1 MMALKAL
8 IKKRGQRGHIAL
20 ITAVIAMPVSLVVVF
35 AVEMTALSGERTKMQ
50 AAVDAA
56 ALAGARE
63 IGVSGGAER
72 NIKAFTE
79 RFAKEQTREI
89 IPHVRTTF
97 IAEQL
102 QGGAV
107 QIDGV
112 GVRNSFFGNMVPK
125 GGFVIRVRAL
135 AEALNQQPLCVV
147 GTGSTST
154 ALAIDGKE
162 RSRIL
167 APNCVVHAN
176 ANIELN
182 ESAQIEAGTIQAS
195 GFAAGT
201 GYSPEANNGALVLR
215 DPFKSRR
222 IKRRNACPTGAV
234 QTREVSSGVLQ
245 LRPGVLRWRYNARG
259 TGQIRLAPGDY
270 YFCQPLT
277 IEEQASLIGD
287 NVVLI
292 FDNGALNATGNA
304 KVSLTGRRSGSW
316 AGFVLVS
323 ARENETDTAI
333 SSASVDR
340 LLGTIYLPNSN
351 LFVNAQ
357 GTVAENS
364 LWSVVI
370 ARTIALTGDS
380 TLVINDNYA
389 GSGVPVPKG
398 VGRLNKSVEDGA
410 WLKR

>member
-1 MMALKAL
+1 MDLKARDR
-8 IKKRGQRGHIAL
+8 KRGQRGQIAL
-20 ITAVIAMPVSLVVVF
+20 ITALVAAPVSIAVVF
-35 AVEMTALSGERTKMQ
+35 AVELTALSGERAKMQ

-72 NIKAFTE
+72 NIKALTE
-79 RFAKEQTREI
+79 GFAKEQTQQI
-89 IPHVRTTF
+89 IPHIRTSFT
-97 IAEQL
+97 AEQL
-102 QGGAV
+102 PGGAV

-112 GVRNSFFGNMVPK
+112 GVRNSFFGNLVPK
-125 GGFVIRVRAL
+125 GGFVIKVRAL

-147 GTGSTST
+147 GTGSTT
-154 ALAIDGKE
+154 VTLAIDGKE
-162 RSRIL
+162 RSRIS

-176 ANIELN
+176 ANIEL
-182 ESAQIEAGTIQAS
+182 SDTAQIEAGTIQTS
-195 GFAAGT
+195 GIATGT
-201 GYSPEANNGALVLR
+201 GFSPEANNGALVLR
-215 DPFKSRR
+215 DPFISRR
-222 IKRRNACPTGAV
+222 IKRKTACPAGV
-234 QTREVSSGVLQ
+234 VETREISSGVLK
-245 LRPGVLRWRYNARG
+245 LRPGVVTIRYSAKG
-259 TGQIRLAPGDY
+259 MGEIRMAAGDY
-270 YFCQPLT
+270 WFCQPLT
-277 IEEQASLIGD
+277 IEEQASLSGD

-292 FDNGALNATGNA
+292 FENGALNATGNA
-304 KVSLTGRRSGSW
+304 KVSLTGRRSGKW
-316 AGFVLVS
+316 TGFVLVS

-351 LFVNAQ
+351 LLVNAR

-398 VGRLNKSVEDGA
+398 VGRLEKSVENGA
-410 WLKR
+410 WLKK

>member
-1 MMALKAL
+1 M
-8 IKKRGQRGHIAL
+8 
-20 ITAVIAMPVSLVVVF
+20 
-35 AVEMTALSGERTKMQ
+35 
-50 AAVDAA
+50 
-56 ALAGARE
+56 AGARE
-63 IGVSGGAER
+63 IGVSGRSER

-79 RFAKEQTREI
+79 RFAIEQTKET
-89 IPHVRTTF
+89 IPHVRTRFT
-97 IAEQL
+97 AEQL
-102 QGGAV
+102 PDGLV
-107 QIDGV
+107 QIDCV
-112 GVRNSFFGNMVPK
+112 GTRNSFFGNMVPK
-125 GGFVIRVRAL
+125 GGFVIRVRAT

-147 GTGSTST
+147 GTGSTT
-154 ALAIDGKE
+154 VALAIDGKE

-176 ANIELN
+176 TNIELHDT
-182 ESAQIEAGTIQAS
+182 AQIEAGTIQTS
-195 GFAAGT
+195 GFATGY
-201 GYSPEANNGALVLR
+201 GYSPEANKGALVLR

-222 IKRRNACPTGAV
+222 IKRRNACPAGPI
-234 QTREVSSGVLQ
+234 QTREISNGVLQ
-245 LRPGVLRWRYNARG
+245 LRPGILRWRYSAKG
-259 TGQIRLAPGDY
+259 TGQICLAPGDY

-277 IEEQASLIGD
+277 IEEQASLSGD

-304 KVSLTGRRSGSW
+304 KVSITGRRSGSW

-323 ARENETDTAI
+323 ARENETDTII

-370 ARTIALTGDS
+370 ARMISLTGDS
-380 TLVINDNYA
+380 TLVINENYA

-398 VGRLNKSVEDGA
+398 VGRINKSVEDGA
-410 WLKR
+410 WLKK